1 MKKFYL
7 LLIVSLVFLAGCT
20 AQSNHR
26 TESFNDQSD
35 IIIVQVIGYG
45 APKNTFAN
53 AAQRRLMTMRASE
66 VDAYRKLAEQVAGVY
81 ISGDSSLNDFM
92 AGNDRIKSQVN
103 TFIQGASITNQEI
116 LDDGVGVT
124 QMTMQVSRSQ
134 LIRMLEKE
142 STKPTQQGSGLVP
155 GGAINSPSYT
165 F

>member
-1 MKKFYL
+1 MKK
-7 LLIVSLVFLAGCT
+7 LLIFAISVVVFLTGCT
-20 AQSNHR
+20 AQHNARSDAFR
-26 TESFNDQSD
+26 DESD
-35 IIIVQVIGYG
+35 IVIVNVTGYG

-66 VDAYRKLAEQVAGVY
+66 LDAYRKLAEQVAGIY
-81 ISGDSSLNDFM
+81 IQGDTDLNNFM
-92 AGNDRIKSQVN
+92 AGDDRLKMQLSS
-103 TFIQGASITNQEI
+103 FIQGAAITNQEI

-134 LIRMLEKE
+134 LIKMLEKE
-142 STKPTQQGSGLVP
+142 NSQPARRGAGLVP